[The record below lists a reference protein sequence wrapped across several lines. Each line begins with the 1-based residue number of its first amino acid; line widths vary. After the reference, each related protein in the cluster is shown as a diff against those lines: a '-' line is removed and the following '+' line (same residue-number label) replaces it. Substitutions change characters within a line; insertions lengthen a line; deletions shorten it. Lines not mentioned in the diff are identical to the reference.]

1 MLLVSPAGKTVLIDA
16 GPPDAADKLA
26 ARLKELVHGPIDLM
40 LMTHPHADH
49 IGGMEAALHAV
60 GARLFMEPGYDHPSP
75 IYSQLLK
82 ALDVAKVTLK
92 VGKAG
97 NNVELGGGA
106 TMHLLAPS
114 DPPFTGTRS
123 DADANS
129 IVMRV
134 VYGKTS
140 FYLAADSEDETEK
153 RILATGEEIGSDVY
167 KVAHHASRHS
177 SSAELLAKIHPRI
190 AVVSVGAN
198 NEYGHPTRETL
209 DRLEAVKAE
218 VLRTDLDG
226 EIVLKSDGEH
236 VTYTTEKSDV
246 LVTVAPTDD
255 KGTQPATH
263 PSKVA
268 TATHKNGATDK
279 PHDTVAK
286 KPVPDEVVVDTS
298 AHKAA
303 AVATTSLSSLKAR
316 SATRAARPR
325 SSIASD
331 PDTATSSACSP

>member
-1 MLLVSPAGKTVLIDA
+1 VSLLRRLLLALLVLFPLSAQAAELTLHVFDVGQGDAMLLVSPAGKTVLIDA

-40 LMTHPHADH
+40 LMTHPHA
-49 IGGMEAALHAV
+49 A
-60 GARLFMEPGYDHPSP
+60 
-75 IYSQLLK
+75 
-82 ALDVAKVTLK
+82 
-92 VGKAG
+92 
-97 NNVELGGGA
+97 
-106 TMHLLAPS
+106 
-114 DPPFTGTRS
+114 
-123 DADANS
+123 
-129 IVMRV
+129 
-134 VYGKTS
+134 
-140 FYLAADSEDETEK
+140 EK

-298 AHKAA
+298 AHKAT
-303 AVATTSLSSLKAR
+303 AVATTSGYVASKNSQVFHKPGCNNVAR
-316 SATRAARPR
+316 IKPDNILHFATRDEAVASGRRP
-325 SSIASD
+325 AKD
-331 PDTATSSACSP
+331 CNP